1 MIKEYLHILY
11 HSQTP
16 PLNFYCQFYL
26 IIDILSYEVIPS
38 ISKIN
43 LKQLNIRPISL
54 IKTYEI
60 HRIDRKPH
68 FVT

>member
-11 HSQTP
+11 HFQTP

-26 IIDILSYEVIPS
+26 IIDILAYELIPS
-38 ISKIN
+38 ISKII
-43 LKQLNIRPISL
+43 LKQLNIRPLSW
-54 IKTYEI
+54 IKIYEI

-68 FVT
+68 FGT